1 MCLRRLWRTPSPWG
15 RLGWGLRLGFFPSPW
30 GRLGWCLWW
39 TGRTPGNSYRVAAAY
54 GVYPRSPSL
63 ALQRERIEPI
73 SQTFT
78 MGCEFILVV
87 FEEVMAHTFP
97 LRKTGVEFHF
107 ATAVTLSAGS
117 YLMIRELVPYV
128 TWPRA
133 LCYES
138 SCLMIRSRRCG
149 LHTPRLPFRAPQ

>member
-1 MCLRRLWRTPSPWG
+1 
-15 RLGWGLRLGFFPSPW
+15 
-30 GRLGWCLWW
+30 
-39 TGRTPGNSYRVAAAY
+39 
-54 GVYPRSPSL
+54 
-63 ALQRERIEPI
+63 
-73 SQTFT
+73 

-107 ATAVTLSAGS
+107 ATTVTLSAGS

-138 SCLMIRSRRCG
+138 SCLMIRIRRCG
-149 LHTPRLPFRAPQ
+149 LLAPRLPFRAPQ